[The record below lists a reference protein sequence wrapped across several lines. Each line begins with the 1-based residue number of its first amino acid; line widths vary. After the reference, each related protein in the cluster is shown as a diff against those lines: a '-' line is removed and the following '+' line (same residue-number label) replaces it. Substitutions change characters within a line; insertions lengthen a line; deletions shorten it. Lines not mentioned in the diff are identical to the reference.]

1 MFHGKYWQASTFGTP
16 REVLELTETTWPA
29 PSEGRLLVKVDFSAI
44 GYPDAI
50 ILAGHFPGVTQPPA
64 FPGQEVSG
72 EVVAVPEGSAF
83 AVGDRVMGM
92 TPFFESL
99 GAHGA
104 YAYTMESQTRR
115 IPSTLTGEEA
125 AGFLIG
131 FKTAHYGLVGR
142 LGLTEGEVLVVLGGA
157 GGSGS
162 TAIQLGKALGATV
175 IAVAGSE
182 EKADFCRKIGADH
195 AVNHAASDV
204 VEEIRSLTGGR
215 GADVVY
221 DPVGGDLGTRV
232 LGAVAHSGRFGVIGY
247 AAGSFP
253 RIDAMGLLL
262 GNFSV
267 VGVYGGGVP
276 PEEDAATVD
285 RICALAEQGAI
296 RTPVG
301 AVVPFEDVPAA
312 IEQVMTG
319 RAVGKTV
326 VRVAG

>member
-16 REVLELTETTWPA
+16 GEVLQLTETTWPA
-29 PSEGRLLVKVDFSAI
+29 PLEGHLLVKVDFSAI
-44 GYPDAI
+44 GYPDVYI
-50 ILAGHFPGVTQPPA
+50 IGGHFPGVTQPPA

-99 GAHGA
+99 GAHGT

-162 TAIQLGKALGATV
+162 MAIQLGKALGATV